1 MMKTKLVL
9 LTAVMAGSVWSAS
22 AQEQKKYFGESW
34 KDNFFISVGAGIQG
48 TPNPDTKFGKSIT
61 PLINVS
67 VGKLITPVWG
77 VRLQG
82 YGWSSKL
89 VTDYPFA
96 SLNGPEVTRKET
108 YAGLNLDGMVNLTN
122 LFCGY
127 KPGRAF
133 EFTMFV
139 GPSMNV
145 VKNFSGW
152 ELGYKEVSQP
162 VEGGT
167 QVTQI
172 ADPSSSKP
180 AGHAWRCLVGASVGL
195 GAKYNINPE
204 WAIDLEARGQVTPSI
219 MGSLTSA
226 KTDGYLHFTVGATYT
241 IGGKK
246 FVENGMTEAEK
257 KAVNDKLNQYQNQ
270 LNESQQALAQAQSQA
285 ASSVREVTKEIQVP
299 GPRAIFFKIGTSKLD
314 DYGKVNIKLAAQIM
328 KNNPD
333 KKYKI
338 AGYADKAT
346 GSRRIN
352 EKLAKNRAKVV
363 YDALIAEGVSA
374 DQLEMISTGTAD
386 NMFGKD
392 ALNRVVILE

>member
-1 MMKTKLVL
+1 
-9 LTAVMAGSVWSAS
+9 MAGSVWSAS

-139 GPSMNV
+139 GPSMNI
-145 VKNFSGW
+145 VKNYSGW

>member
-1 MMKTKLVL
+1 MKTKLVL
-9 LTAVMAGSVWSAS
+9 LTAVMAGSALSVS
-22 AQEQKKYFGESW
+22 AQEGKKYVSESW

-77 VRLQG
+77 VRAQG

-96 SLNGPEVTRKET
+96 NYNGDEVTRKER
-108 YAGLNLDGMVNLTN
+108 YFGLNLDGMVNLTN

-133 EFTMFV
+133 EFTLFA

-152 ELGYKEVSQP
+152 QLGYKEVSTP

-167 QVTQI
+167 QVTQVV
-172 ADPSSSKP
+172 DPATSKP
-180 AGHAWRCLVGASVGL
+180 AGNAWRCLVGASVGL
-195 GAKYNINPE
+195 GAKYNITPE

-226 KTDGYLHFTVGATYT
+226 KTDGYFHFTVGATYT

-246 FVENGMTEAEK
+246 FSEAGMSESQKE
-257 KAVNDKLNQYQNQ
+257 AVNDKLNEYQSQ
-270 LNESQQALAQAQSQA
+270 LQQAEQALAQAKTETKT
-285 ASSVREVTKEIQVP
+285 VVKEVTKEVAVP
-299 GPRAIFFKIGTSKLD
+299 GPRAVFFKIGTSKID
-314 DYGKVNIKLAAQIM
+314 DYGMVNIKLAAEIM
-328 KNNPD
+328 KNNPG
-333 KKYKI
+333 KKYKV

-346 GSRRIN
+346 GNKTIN
-352 EKLAKNRAKVV
+352 ERLAKQRAEAVR
-363 YDALIAEGVSA
+363 DALIAQGVNK
-374 DQLEMISTGTAD
+374 DQIEVISFSSED

>member
-1 MMKTKLVL
+1 
-9 LTAVMAGSVWSAS
+9 MAGSVWSAS

>member
-1 MMKTKLVL
+1 MKTKLVL
-9 LTAVMAGSVWSAS
+9 LTAVMAGSALSVS
-22 AQEQKKYFGESW
+22 AQEGKKYVSESW

-77 VRLQG
+77 VRAQG

-96 SLNGPEVTRKET
+96 DYNGAEVTRKET
-108 YAGLNLDGMVNLTN
+108 YAGINVDGMVNLTN

-133 EFTMFV
+133 EVNFFA
-139 GPSMNV
+139 GPSMNI

-152 ELGYKEVSQP
+152 ELGYKNEYTP

-167 QVTQI
+167 QVTQVV
-172 ADPSSSKP
+172 DPATSKP
-180 AGHAWRCLVGASVGL
+180 AGHAWRCLVGASLGL
-195 GAKYNINPE
+195 GAKYNITPE

-226 KTDGYLHFTVGATYT
+226 KTDGYFHFTVGATYT

-246 FVENGMTEAEK
+246 FIENGMTEAEK
-257 KAVNDKLNQYQNQ
+257 KAVNDKLNDYRNQ
-270 LNESQQALAQAQSQA
+270 LQQKDQALAAAQAQNQT
-285 ASSVREVTKEIQVP
+285 SVKEVIKETVVP

-346 GSRRIN
+346 GSKRIN
-352 EKLAKNRAKVV
+352 EKLAKNRAQVV
-363 YDALIAEGVSA
+363 YDALIQEGVNAS
-374 DQLEMISTGTAD
+374 QLEMISTGTAD